1 MTNLHKWKANKLK
14 PNLETLPCTSLLE
27 HPPGTL
33 QHQEHLLRAPQVP
46 SLPLCCWD
54 LQEQSP
60 LRLRDREVVIPKLFE
75 KKLVC
80 DDEKEEKEKLYRLT
94 QVPKY
99 LEPSNQLLRAGV
111 GPLALLQKCDFG
123 EKLLS
128 PSFTP
133 SLSQDWYGWVGSRI
147 IQIRSHIFMLF
158 QLFLPHFYVQCPY
171 SSTLWNSLMKN

>member
-94 QVPKY
+94 QGPKY

-111 GPLALLQKCDFG
+111 RATG
-123 EKLLS
+123 
-128 PSFTP
+128 SFTKVWLWGEVAFTIIYSITQP
-133 SLSQDWYGWVGSRI
+133 RLIWVSW
-147 IQIRSHIFMLF
+147 F
-158 QLFLPHFYVQCPY
+158 QNHPD
-171 SSTLWNSLMKN
+171 